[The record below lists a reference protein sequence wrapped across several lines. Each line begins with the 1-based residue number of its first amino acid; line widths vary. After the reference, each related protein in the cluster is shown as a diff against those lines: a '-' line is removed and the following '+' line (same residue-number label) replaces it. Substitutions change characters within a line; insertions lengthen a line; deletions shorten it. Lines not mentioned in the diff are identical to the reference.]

1 MVSTRAIRWGTAVAI
16 VCLGAA
22 APVKWSPDTG
32 LIEAEA
38 ACADGTCCDEPLSD
52 CIINNILTIDAYRKA
67 SGGSCKHPT
76 QPAPPP

>member
-1 MVSTRAIRWGTAVAI
+1 MVSIRAIRLGMAGVI

-22 APVKWSPDTG
+22 APVRWSPDTG
-32 LIEAEA
+32 LVAATA
-38 ACADGTCCDEPLSD
+38 ACADGTCCDEPRSD

-67 SGGSCKHPT
+67 SGGSCKQPT